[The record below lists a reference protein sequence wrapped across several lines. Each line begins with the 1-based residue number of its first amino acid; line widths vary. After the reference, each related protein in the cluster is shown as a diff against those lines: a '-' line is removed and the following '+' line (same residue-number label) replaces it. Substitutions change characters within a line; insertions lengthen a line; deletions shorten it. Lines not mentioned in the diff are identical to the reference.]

1 LSENKESSNT
11 HDEDKKPVKDDASN
25 LENIQ
30 VENELDAGELDEDN
44 ASPIGESNE
53 ELQTKNE
60 ELQTKNEELQ
70 TKNEE
75 LQTKNEELKD
85 QLMRT
90 LAESDNLRKRTIK
103 DVDQAKK
110 YSHISF
116 VRDLVS
122 SVDNFKRAL
131 DSLPEDKA
139 DLPEPIKN
147 LIIGLEIVEKEINS
161 TFEKHNLK
169 QISPLGKKFDY
180 NFHQAMF
187 EVPTNDTDPGIVIEV
202 SQIGYLLH
210 DRLVRPAMVG
220 ISKKIEENNLDNDN
234 QVEN

>member
-1 LSENKESSNT
+1 MSENKESSNT

-44 ASPIGESNE
+44 VSPIGES
-53 ELQTKNE
+53 
-60 ELQTKNEELQ
+60 
-70 TKNEE
+70 NEE

>member
-1 LSENKESSNT
+1 MSENKESSNT
-11 HDEDKKPVKDDASN
+11 HDEDKKPVKDDALN
-25 LENIQ
+25 LESIQ
-30 VENELDAGELDEDN
+30 VENDFEKGQTDEDN
-44 ASPIGESNE
+44 TLPIEESN
-53 ELQTKNE
+53 Q
-60 ELQTKNEELQ
+60 
-70 TKNEE
+70 E

-90 LAESDNLRKRTIK
+90 LAESENLRKRTVK

-169 QISPLGKKFDY
+169 QISPLGEKFDY

-202 SQIGYLLH
+202 SQIGYLLY

-220 ISKKIEENNLDNDN
+220 ISKKIEENNQDNDN
-234 QVEN
+234 QEDN

>member
-11 HDEDKKPVKDDASN
+11 HDEDKKPVKDDALN

-30 VENELDAGELDEDN
+30 VENELDEGQTDEDN
-44 ASPIGESNE
+44 VSSIEES
-53 ELQTKNE
+53 
-60 ELQTKNEELQ
+60 
-70 TKNEE
+70 NEE

-90 LAESDNLRKRTIK
+90 LAESENLRKRTIK

-169 QISPLGKKFDY
+169 QISPLGEKFDY

-202 SQIGYLLH
+202 SQIGYLLY

-220 ISKKIEENNLDNDN
+220 ISKKIEENNQDNDN
-234 QVEN
+234 QEDN

>member
-1 LSENKESSNT
+1 MSENKESSNT
-11 HDEDKKPVKDDASN
+11 HDEDKKPVKDDALN

-30 VENELDAGELDEDN
+30 VENELDVGQTDEDN
-44 ASPIGESNE
+44 ALPIEESNE
-53 ELQTKNE
+53 ELQI
-60 ELQTKNEELQ
+60 
-70 TKNEE
+70 
-75 LQTKNEELKD
+75 KNEELKD

-90 LAESDNLRKRTIK
+90 LAESENLRKRTIK

-122 SVDNFKRAL
+122 SVDNFKRAM

-169 QISPLGKKFDY
+169 QISPLGEKFDY

-187 EVPTNDTDPGIVIEV
+187 EVPTNDTDPGTVIEV
-202 SQIGYLLH
+202 SQIGYLLY

-220 ISKKIEENNLDNDN
+220 ISKKIEENNSDNDN

>member
-11 HDEDKKPVKDDASN
+11 HDEDKKPVKDDALN

-30 VENELDAGELDEDN
+30 VENELDEGQTDEDN
-44 ASPIGESNE
+44 ASSIEES
-53 ELQTKNE
+53 
-60 ELQTKNEELQ
+60 
-70 TKNEE
+70 NEE

-90 LAESDNLRKRTIK
+90 LAESENLRKRTIK

-169 QISPLGKKFDY
+169 QISPLGEKFDY

-202 SQIGYLLH
+202 SQIGYLLY

-234 QVEN
+234 QEDN

>member
-1 LSENKESSNT
+1 MSENKESSNT
-11 HDEDKKPVKDDASN
+11 HDEDKKPVKDDALN

-30 VENELDAGELDEDN
+30 VENESDEGQTDEDN
-44 ASPIGESNE
+44 VSSIEES
-53 ELQTKNE
+53 
-60 ELQTKNEELQ
+60 
-70 TKNEE
+70 NEE

-90 LAESDNLRKRTIK
+90 LAESENLRKRTIK

-169 QISPLGKKFDY
+169 QISPLGEKFDY

-202 SQIGYLLH
+202 SQIGYLLY

>member
-11 HDEDKKPVKDDASN
+11 HDEDKKPVKDDALN

-30 VENELDAGELDEDN
+30 VENELDVGQTDEDN
-44 ASPIGESNE
+44 ASSIEESNE
-53 ELQTKNE
+53 ELQTKN
-60 ELQTKNEELQ
+60 K
-70 TKNEE
+70 
-75 LQTKNEELKD
+75 ELKD

-90 LAESDNLRKRTIK
+90 LAESENLRKRTIK

-169 QISPLGKKFDY
+169 QISPLGEKFDY

-202 SQIGYLLH
+202 SQIGYLLY

-234 QVEN
+234 QEDN

>member
-1 LSENKESSNT
+1 MSENKESSNT
-11 HDEDKKPVKDDASN
+11 HDEDKKPVKDDALN

-30 VENELDAGELDEDN
+30 VENELDVGQTDEDN
-44 ASPIGESNE
+44 ASSIEES
-53 ELQTKNE
+53 
-60 ELQTKNEELQ
+60 
-70 TKNEE
+70 NEE

-90 LAESDNLRKRTIK
+90 LAESENLRKRTIK

-169 QISPLGKKFDY
+169 QISPLGEKFDY

-202 SQIGYLLH
+202 SQIGYLLY

-220 ISKKIEENNLDNDN
+220 ISKKIEENNSDNDN

>member
-11 HDEDKKPVKDDASN
+11 HDEDKKPVKDDALN

-30 VENELDAGELDEDN
+30 VENELDEGQTDEDN
-44 ASPIGESNE
+44 VSSIEES
-53 ELQTKNE
+53 
-60 ELQTKNEELQ
+60 
-70 TKNEE
+70 NEE

-90 LAESDNLRKRTIK
+90 LAESENLRKRTIK

-169 QISPLGKKFDY
+169 QISPLGEKFDY

-202 SQIGYLLH
+202 SQIGYLLY

-220 ISKKIEENNLDNDN
+220 ISKKIEENNQDNDN
-234 QVEN
+234 QEEN

>member
-1 LSENKESSNT
+1 MSENKESSNT
-11 HDEDKKPVKDDASN
+11 HDEDKKPVKDDALN
-25 LENIQ
+25 LESIQ
-30 VENELDAGELDEDN
+30 VENDLDVGQTDEDN
-44 ASPIGESNE
+44 ALPIEES
-53 ELQTKNE
+53 
-60 ELQTKNEELQ
+60 
-70 TKNEE
+70 NEE

-90 LAESDNLRKRTIK
+90 LAESENLRKRTIK

-169 QISPLGKKFDY
+169 QISPLGEKFDY

-187 EVPTNDTDPGIVIEV
+187 EVPTNDTDPGTVIEV
-202 SQIGYLLH
+202 SQIGYLLY

-234 QVEN
+234 QDEN

>member
-11 HDEDKKPVKDDASN
+11 HDEDKKPVKDDALN

-30 VENELDAGELDEDN
+30 VENELDVGQIDEDN
-44 ASPIGESNE
+44 ASSIEES
-53 ELQTKNE
+53 
-60 ELQTKNEELQ
+60 
-70 TKNEE
+70 NEE

-90 LAESDNLRKRTIK
+90 LAESENLRKRTIK

-169 QISPLGKKFDY
+169 QISPLGEKFDY

-202 SQIGYLLH
+202 SQIGYLLY

-234 QVEN
+234 QEEN

>member
-1 LSENKESSNT
+1 MSENKESSNT
-11 HDEDKKPVKDDASN
+11 HDEDKKSVKDDALN
-25 LENIQ
+25 LESIQ
-30 VENELDAGELDEDN
+30 VENDLDVGQTDEDN
-44 ASPIGESNE
+44 ALPIEESNE
-53 ELQTKNE
+53 ELQTKND
-60 ELQTKNEELQ
+60 
-70 TKNEE
+70 
-75 LQTKNEELKD
+75 ELKD

-90 LAESDNLRKRTIK
+90 LAESENLRKRTIK

-131 DSLPEDKA
+131 DSLPEDKS

-169 QISPLGKKFDY
+169 QISPLGEKFDY

-202 SQIGYLLH
+202 SQIGYLLY

-220 ISKKIEENNLDNDN
+220 ISKKLKKIIKKRINYK
-234 QVEN
+234 

>member
-1 LSENKESSNT
+1 MSENKESSNT
-11 HDEDKKPVKDDASN
+11 HDEDKKPVKDNALN
-25 LENIQ
+25 LESIQ
-30 VENELDAGELDEDN
+30 VENDLDVGQTDEDN
-44 ASPIGESNE
+44 ALPIEETNE
-53 ELQTKNE
+53 ELQTKND
-60 ELQTKNEELQ
+60 
-70 TKNEE
+70 
-75 LQTKNEELKD
+75 ELKD

-90 LAESDNLRKRTIK
+90 LAESENLRKRTIK

-169 QISPLGKKFDY
+169 QISPLGEKFDY

-202 SQIGYLLH
+202 SQIGYLLY

-220 ISKKIEENNLDNDN
+220 ISKKIEENNQDNDN
-234 QVEN
+234 QEEN

>member
-1 LSENKESSNT
+1 MSENKESSNT
-11 HDEDKKPVKDDASN
+11 HDEDKKPVKDDALN

-30 VENELDAGELDEDN
+30 VENELDEGQTDEDN
-44 ASPIGESNE
+44 ASSIEESNE
-53 ELQTKNE
+53 ELQI
-60 ELQTKNEELQ
+60 
-70 TKNEE
+70 
-75 LQTKNEELKD
+75 KNEELKD

-90 LAESDNLRKRTIK
+90 LAESENLRKRTIK

-169 QISPLGKKFDY
+169 QISPLGEKFDY

-202 SQIGYLLH
+202 SQIGYLLY

-220 ISKKIEENNLDNDN
+220 ISKKIEENNQDNDN
-234 QVEN
+234 QEEN

>member
-1 LSENKESSNT
+1 MSENKESSNT
-11 HDEDKKPVKDDASN
+11 HDEDKKPVKDDALN

-30 VENELDAGELDEDN
+30 VENELDVVQTDEDN
-44 ASPIGESNE
+44 TSPIEES
-53 ELQTKNE
+53 
-60 ELQTKNEELQ
+60 
-70 TKNEE
+70 NEE

-90 LAESDNLRKRTIK
+90 LAESENLRKRTIK

-169 QISPLGKKFDY
+169 QISPLGEKFDY

-187 EVPTNDTDPGIVIEV
+187 EVPTNDTDPGTVIEV
-202 SQIGYLLH
+202 SQIGYLLY

>member
-1 LSENKESSNT
+1 MSENKESSNT
-11 HDEDKKPVKDDASN
+11 HDEDKKPVKDDALN
-25 LENIQ
+25 LESIQ
-30 VENELDAGELDEDN
+30 VENDLDVGQTDEDN
-44 ASPIGESNE
+44 ALPIEETNE
-53 ELQTKNE
+53 ELLTKNE
-60 ELQTKNEELQ
+60 ELESKND
-70 TKNEE
+70 
-75 LQTKNEELKD
+75 ELKD

-90 LAESDNLRKRTIK
+90 LAESENLRKRTIK

-169 QISPLGKKFDY
+169 QISPLGEKFDY

-202 SQIGYLLH
+202 SQIGYLLY

-220 ISKKIEENNLDNDN
+220 ISKKIEENNQDNDN
-234 QVEN
+234 QEEN

>member
-11 HDEDKKPVKDDASN
+11 NDEDKKPVKDDAQN

-30 VENELDAGELDEDN
+30 VENELDVGQSDEDN
-44 ASPIGESNE
+44 TPPIEES
-53 ELQTKNE
+53 
-60 ELQTKNEELQ
+60 
-70 TKNEE
+70 NEE

-90 LAESDNLRKRTIK
+90 LAESENLRKRTIK

-169 QISPLGKKFDY
+169 QISPLGEKFDY

-202 SQIGYLLH
+202 SQIGYLLY

-220 ISKKIEENNLDNDN
+220 ISKKIEENNQDNDN
-234 QVEN
+234 QEEN

>member
-1 LSENKESSNT
+1 MSENKESSNK
-11 HDEDKKPVKDDASN
+11 HDEDKKPVKDDALN

-30 VENELDAGELDEDN
+30 VENELDEGQTDEDN
-44 ASPIGESNE
+44 VSSIEES
-53 ELQTKNE
+53 
-60 ELQTKNEELQ
+60 
-70 TKNEE
+70 NEE

-90 LAESDNLRKRTIK
+90 LAESENLRKRTIK

-169 QISPLGKKFDY
+169 QISPLGEKFDY

-202 SQIGYLLH
+202 SQIGYLLY

-220 ISKKIEENNLDNDN
+220 ISKKIEENNQDNDN
-234 QVEN
+234 QEEN

>member
-1 LSENKESSNT
+1 MSENKESSNT

-25 LENIQ
+25 LENIH

-60 ELQTKNEELQ
+60 EL
-70 TKNEE
+70 
-75 LQTKNEELKD
+75 KD

-90 LAESDNLRKRTIK
+90 LAESENLRKRTIK

-116 VRDLVS
+116 VRDLLS

-169 QISPLGKKFDY
+169 QISPLGEKFDY

-202 SQIGYLLH
+202 SQVGYLLY

-234 QVEN
+234 QVDN